1 MEIIDVEPGDPR
13 LTAELL
19 PVLCELRPHLTA
31 ESFAEVYDEGYEQGL
46 RFTGA
51 YWHEGG
57 CVGVAGWR
65 LVVNT
70 HRLRMLYVDDLVTAA
85 RARSAGVGR
94 ALLAH
99 LEERA
104 RELGCTAIELDSG
117 THRRDAHR
125 FYMRERMTIMG
136 FHFDKAL
143 D

>member
-1 MEIIDVEPGDPR
+1 MEIIDIEPGDAR
-13 LTAELL
+13 LTSELL
-19 PVLCELRPHLTA
+19 PVLRELRPHLTA
-31 ESFAEVYDEGYEQGL
+31 EDFLEVYDEGHPQGL

-51 YWHEGG
+51 YSDEGR

-70 HRLRMLYVDDLVTAA
+70 HRLRMLYVDDLVTDPAA
-85 RARSAGVGR
+85 RSTGVGR

-99 LEERA
+99 MEERA
-104 RELGCTAIELDSG
+104 RELGCAALELDSA

-136 FHFDKAL
+136 FHFDKVL